1 VVITVNRAQGA
12 AGTVTV
18 NYAAA
23 AVDAVPGVD
32 YQPVS
37 GTLTFPPGVTQES
50 FTLPVLGNSPN
61 PNDATIAVSLSDP
74 TGGASLGSPT
84 TVLVTI
90 DKPLIMTGQQ
100 LSAGRRGIT
109 SITLSFNKPLD
120 PAQAGNLANFG
131 FFVYWATSRGV
142 FVDGGKTTP
151 LASASYNPTNR
162 SVTLTPSA
170 VLPLKRLYRINVD
183 GSARA
188 VLGNGLTDTSGG
200 VLAGS
205 SGVPG
210 TPYIV
215 TFGAGRRLTY
225 LDSQSNTV
233 TLQLR
238 RGGIISFFQAPSGAV
253 QQVGL
258 IGAVPGRSTLS
269 GSVKRGRG
277 GTGRT
282 SLPPI
287 TGAGGV
293 RIQLKARPFVVS
305 GAEAVAGEGMP
316 FARRAWHR

>member
-1 VVITVNRAQGA
+1 VS
-12 AGTVTV
+12 V

-61 PNDATIAVSLSDP
+61 PNDATIVVSLSNP
-74 TGGASLGSPT
+74 TGGAELGSPT
-84 TVLVTI
+84 TELVTI

-109 SITLSFNKPLD
+109 SVTLSFNKPLD

-131 FFVYWATSRGV
+131 FFVYWANSRGV
-142 FVDGGKTTP
+142 FLDGGKTTP
-151 LASASYNPTNR
+151 LSAATYNPTNR
-162 SVTLTPSA
+162 SVTLTPAA

-210 TPYIV
+210 TPYIL
-215 TFGAGRRLTY
+215 TFGSGPRLTY
-225 LDSQSNTV
+225 LDSQNNTV

-253 QQVGL
+253 QRVGL

-269 GSVKRGRG
+269 GSVKRGPG

-282 SLPPI
+282 ALPPI
-287 TGAGGV
+287 AGASGV
-293 RIQLKARPFVVS
+293 RIRLKARPFVAS
-305 GAEAVAGEGMP
+305 GALVEVGKEIP
-316 FARRAWHR
+316 FARRGWHRGDGGSIIR

>member
-1 VVITVNRAQGA
+1 
-12 AGTVTV
+12 
-18 NYAAA
+18 
-23 AVDAVPGVD
+23 
-32 YQPVS
+32 
-37 GTLTFPPGVTQES
+37 
-50 FTLPVLGNSPN
+50 
-61 PNDATIAVSLSDP
+61 
-74 TGGASLGSPT
+74 
-84 TVLVTI
+84 
-90 DKPLIMTGQQ
+90 
-100 LSAGRRGIT
+100 
-109 SITLSFNKPLD
+109 
-120 PAQAGNLANFG
+120 AGNLANFG

-151 LASASYNPTNR
+151 LASATYNPTNR
-162 SVTLTPSA
+162 SVTLTPSD
-170 VLPLKRLYRINVD
+170 VLPLKRPYRINVD

-210 TPYIV
+210 TPYLV

-225 LDSQSNTV
+225 LDGQRNTV

-238 RGGIISFFQAPSGAV
+238 RGGLISFFQAPSGAV

-269 GSVKRGRG
+269 GSVKRGPG

-293 RIQLKARPFVVS
+293 RIQLKGRPFVVS
-305 GAEAVAGEGMP
+305 GAEVEVSKGMP
-316 FARRAWHR
+316 FASRGWHRG